1 MANAIHLK
9 IPREFF
15 HTLEINSQ
23 SNVLDL
29 RKELAKGALKR
40 L

>member
-1 MANAIHLK
+1 MANATHLK

-15 HTLEINSQ
+15 HTLEMKNQ
-23 SNVLDL
+23 SNVLNL
-29 RKELAKGALKR
+29 MKELAKGTLKG

>member
-15 HTLEINSQ
+15 HTLEIDKE
-23 SNVLDL
+23 SNVLDFM
-29 RKELAKGALKR
+29 KELTKGTLKE